1 MKIEGWQDGESIIHF
16 INIKGEDLCSFNF
29 TSHQFRTHT
38 NRDRIKKEFWE
49 AMLNHNTKGIYV
61 FSDKDKKEVLSVNT
75 DTGEIIC
82 DMYNPEGSML
92 IDEISRAFPNRK
104 SEESE
109 FNYTY

>member
-1 MKIEGWQDGESIIHF
+1 MKIENWDKDESIIHF
-16 INIKGEDLCSFNF
+16 INVKGEYLCSFNF
-29 TSHQFRTHT
+29 SIHEFRTHV

-49 AMLNHNTKGIYV
+49 AMLRSSKGVYV
-61 FSDKDKKEVLSVNT
+61 YTGKDNAEVLSINT

-104 SEESE
+104 PGENE
-109 FNYTY
+109 FSYNY